1 MRNTLPLCSLPH
13 GKSTSKILWLLA
25 YRKNGTSAT
34 VLHAYRAVHET
45 RTKRIMKAI
54 TNRTRVGEFIY
65 ARLIDQLSLPPPR
78 GALSWPIIEE
88 ERQSWEPPMLESQKV
103 ARYSTDFSLENAR
116 KKIPFSIHILRSFP
130 TFRES
135 AVPLLLF
142 IVLLVVSRELLRT
155 FANKFLIFSTNS
167 NDYRRLDKRQ
177 IDLPVWK
184 FRFQSF

>member
-1 MRNTLPLCSLPH
+1 
-13 GKSTSKILWLLA
+13 
-25 YRKNGTSAT
+25 
-34 VLHAYRAVHET
+34 
-45 RTKRIMKAI
+45 
-54 TNRTRVGEFIY
+54 
-65 ARLIDQLSLPPPR
+65 
-78 GALSWPIIEE
+78 
-88 ERQSWEPPMLESQKV
+88 MLESQKV

-116 KKIPFSIHILRSFP
+116 KKIPFSIHILRSFL

>member
-1 MRNTLPLCSLPH
+1 MVPRPRF
-13 GKSTSKILWLLA
+13 STRIA
-25 YRKNGTSAT
+25 RPF
-34 VLHAYRAVHET
+34 VHET

-78 GALSWPIIEE
+78 GPLSWPIEE

-116 KKIPFSIHILRSFP
+116 KKIPFSIHILRSFL

-155 FANKFLIFSTNS
+155 FADKFLIFSTNS

>member
-1 MRNTLPLCSLPH
+1 MLASPRKIDFKDPLATRVPEKWYLGH
-13 GKSTSKILWLLA
+13 GSPRVSRGPL
-25 YRKNGTSAT
+25 S
-34 VLHAYRAVHET
+34 
-45 RTKRIMKAI
+45 TKRGQRELWKRLQ
-54 TNRTRVGEFIY
+54 TELEFIY

-78 GALSWPIIEE
+78 GPLSWPIEE

-116 KKIPFSIHILRSFP
+116 KKIPFSIHILRSFL

-155 FANKFLIFSTNS
+155 FADKFLIFSTNS